1 MADLSEDA
9 VLIEAFQSGRDFHSI
24 TAARVFDVPADDV
37 TPGQRA
43 KIKAMN
49 YGLAYGLSAFGLGAQ
64 LRIHPS
70 EAQVLM
76 DEYFE
81 TFGGVR
87 DYLSSVVDEARRTR
101 LHRDHPRP
109 PPLPARPH
117 LRQPPAPRDGRAD
130 GPQRPHP
137 GLRRRPDQGGDAAR
151 ARGDQS
157 RPGCG
162 RGCCSRSTTS
172 SSSRSSPA
180 SARRS
185 RRWSASR
192 WAAPRQLEGPPR
204 RLHRHRPQLAR
215 SRALTHRHRVAVR
228 RRVTRSTT
236 AGDSADGAATSPLRA
251 GVPRRSRAGGG
262 GGG

>member
-1 MADLSEDA
+1 MTADYSQIEMRIMADLSEDA

-87 DYLSSVVDEARRTR
+87 DYLVERGRRGPAHAAT
-101 LHRDHPRP
+101 PRP
-109 PPLPARPH
+109 
-117 LRQPPAPRDGRAD
+117 
-130 GPQRPHP
+130 
-137 GLRRRPDQGGDAAR
+137 
-151 ARGDQS
+151 
-157 RPGCG
+157 
-162 RGCCSRSTTS
+162 S
-172 SSSRSSPA
+172 SA
-180 SARRS
+180 
-185 RRWSASR
+185 
-192 WAAPRQLEGPPR
+192 
-204 RLHRHRPQLAR
+204 
-215 SRALTHRHRVAVR
+215 
-228 RRVTRSTT
+228 
-236 AGDSADGAATSPLRA
+236 GAATCPTSPPTTASAARWPS
-251 GVPRRSRAGGG
+251 GWPSTPPSRAPPPT
-262 GGG
+262 